1 MKKKEN
7 INLRLSIEQV
17 NKVYGESTI
26 KPLNALSDIKS
37 DIVSTGII
45 GLDKALGVGGIRR
58 GSILEI
64 FGGEGAGKTTLA
76 LHIAKQFQK
85 INLPI
90 LYINSERT
98 LTKETVGSTGIKDD
112 GFYIS
117 DTNTLESALD
127 TCIISASGFGIIIVD
142 SLTGLTPKIQLESD
156 IDNIHAGLIARTIS
170 NALPVL
176 INAISESKCTV
187 IFINQLREKVGV
199 MFGNPERSTGGRALK
214 YYASARLDV
223 KSIEILKTNGD
234 VIGNR
239 SRVKVVKNKIAAPF
253 KETEFDIIYG
263 HGISTEGDI
272 LDRAF
277 EIGIVGRKENFFTY
291 NNSEIGHGKINAV
304 NFLKEHPTE
313 CEQIRKQILQNLKLR
328 N

>member
-7 INLRLSIEQV
+7 VELQFSIEQV
-17 NKVYGESTI
+17 NKVHGENTI

-64 FGGEGAGKTTLA
+64 FGAEGAGKTALA
-76 LHIAKQFQK
+76 LHIAKQYQK
-85 INLPI
+85 LNLPV

-98 LTKETVGSTGIKDD
+98 LTKEVVESIGIKGD

-117 DTNTLESALD
+117 DTNILETALD
-127 TCIISASGFGIIIVD
+127 TCIISAIGFGIIIVD
-142 SLTGLTPKIQLESD
+142 SLTGLAPEVQFSGD
-156 IDNIHAGLIARTIS
+156 VGDVNAGLIARTVS
-170 NALPVL
+170 DTLPVL
-176 INAISESKCTV
+176 IDTISRTKCTLV
-187 IFINQLREKVGV
+187 FVNQLREKVGV
-199 MFGNPERSTGGRALK
+199 IFGNPERSTGGRALK

-223 KSIEILKTNGD
+223 RNIETLKSSGD
-234 VIGNR
+234 VVGSR

-263 HGISTEGDI
+263 HGISVEGDI
-272 LDRAF
+272 LDHAF
-277 EIGIVGRKENFFTY
+277 ELGIINRKGASFFY
-291 NNSEIGHGKINAV
+291 NDSEIGHGKINAV
-304 NFLKEHPTE
+304 NFLREHSTE
-313 CEQIRKQILQNLKLR
+313 CEQIRKQILQKIK
-328 N
+328 